1 MAVKGKC
8 KVPAILSGAPGAK
21 WRKCSS
27 DVVARPSFSSM
38 VAAIPDREDDE
49 EEELFESEDDV
60 NSRSFLFPIPIWAVD
75 ANLQWE

>member
-1 MAVKGKC
+1 MFDE
-8 KVPAILSGAPGAK
+8 AI
-21 WRKCSS
+21 CIS
-27 DVVARPSFSSM
+27 DK
-38 VAAIPDREDDE
+38 DREDDE